1 MKEEREREREREET
15 AIMSKW
21 KAANP
26 NESGFVYFSIK
37 SGICYLSAYLL
48 GKAERVF

>member
-1 MKEEREREREREET
+1 MKGEREREREET

-26 NESGFVYFSIK
+26 GESGFMYFTIK
-37 SGICYLSAYLL
+37 SGTCYLCAYLL

>member
-1 MKEEREREREREET
+1 MKEERKRDREET

-26 NESGFVYFSIK
+26 DESAFMYLTIK
-37 SGICYLSAYLL
+37 SRTCYLCAYLL

>member
-1 MKEEREREREREET
+1 MKEEREREKEREET

-26 NESGFVYFSIK
+26 NESGFMYFKIK
-37 SGICYLSAYLL
+37 SGTRYLSAYLL